1 MEYDISLSELT
12 TFEDEDQ
19 DRIKAQNSLILT
31 HCLWLLSENSVANI
45 GNRLGRLKTL
55 NRKNERFS
63 TKFLEFGFQEHRE
76 DCNQIFIFMNEEL
89 KMVWYRR
96 I

>member
-55 NRKNERFS
+55 NRKNE
-63 TKFLEFGFQEHRE
+63 GFQEHRE